1 MRTLLLSVLSVFMFL
16 GSNAQDDPK
25 AKAILEKLSA
35 KTKTYNTINASFN
48 STLEN
53 KQANL
58 KVEQKGTIKLKGDKY
73 RLDLDDYL
81 VITDGATTWTYSKAD
96 NEIMID
102 NNADIEDDSQ
112 IKPSEL
118 FTIWETGFKYSYE
131 KQESVNGAT
140 CDVIKLF
147 PKNPS
152 ERSFHTI
159 RLFIS
164 TNNELK
170 KVVVNG
176 KSGDNYVYIIN
187 SLTPNQAFADSIFKY
202 AASDFP
208 GADVIDN
215 R

>member
-1 MRTLLLSVLSVFMFL
+1 MRTLLLSIFTVFTISTGLSQED
-16 GSNAQDDPK
+16 AK

-35 KTKTYNTINASFN
+35 KTKTYKTLTADFN

-58 KVEQKGTIKLKGDKY
+58 SIEQKGKLKINGDKF
-73 RLDLDDYL
+73 RLNLDDYI
-81 VITDGATTWTYSKAD
+81 VITDGVTTWTYNKAD

-112 IKPSEL
+112 IKPSEI
-118 FTIWETGFKYSYE
+118 FTIWETGFKYAYE
-131 KQESVNGAT
+131 KSEAVAGIN

-147 PKNPS
+147 PKDPS
-152 ERSFHTI
+152 KRSFHTI
-159 RLFIS
+159 KLYIS
-164 TNNELK
+164 ANSELK
-170 KVVVNG
+170 KMIVNG
-176 KSGDNYVYIIN
+176 KSGDNYLYQIN
-187 SLTPNQAFADSIFKY
+187 KLVPNENFTESTFTYK
-202 AASDFP
+202 ASEFP